1 MSMCNKLKDEN
12 FHFHSLR
19 SILCFTNYDMSS
31 DFSFPFSSQLMEAI
45 PLILTAQHAMLS
57 YARLH
62 DKTERGTI

>member
-57 YARLH
+57 YVHLH
-62 DKTERGTI
+62 SKTERGTI